1 MPLPF
6 AFLAVSS
13 ILLLSVSLV
22 VSIHLSHML
31 VQQLLSVFR
40 ALQFGFQI
48 VLLLSKLLRI

>member
-1 MPLPF
+1 
-6 AFLAVSS
+6 
-13 ILLLSVSLV
+13 
-22 VSIHLSHML
+22 ML